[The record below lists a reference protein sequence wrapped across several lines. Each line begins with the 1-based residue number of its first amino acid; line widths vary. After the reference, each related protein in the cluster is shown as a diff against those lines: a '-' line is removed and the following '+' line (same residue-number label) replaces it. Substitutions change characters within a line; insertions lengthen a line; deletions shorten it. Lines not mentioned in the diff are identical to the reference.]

1 MALDM
6 RPPVVD
12 PDFRDD
18 GIDAWR
24 ALHDTLAEPLRSF
37 LHPEPLRL
45 LDELAEPATNHQRR
59 EDIGLRLHQKGDPRR
74 GVGLRPDGL
83 PDILW
88 MPVGTGEVTLITK
101 AHEQFTF
108 TVDAFEMARYPVT
121 WRQYRAFID
130 SSDGFCDPR
139 WWQGLAA
146 DEAHRAHPGDPKW
159 AFDSHPVI
167 QVSWYDAMAFCRWLT
182 ERLGEPVRLPIEW
195 EWQWAATREGG
206 VHYSWRRS
214 WDTSQANSY
223 ESGIGRTVAVG
234 IYPSGRSAWGLD
246 DLSGNV
252 REWCAN
258 EHGPPMRTDPNSTV
272 ARVLRGGSWRYGAEF
287 LSVDDRYESVPDF
300 RSGSIGLRVCRASP
314 ILHSS

>member
-1 MALDM
+1 
-6 RPPVVD
+6 VVN
-12 PDFRDD
+12 PDLRDD

-45 LDELAEPATNHQRR
+45 LDEVDKPATNHQRR
-59 EDIGLRLHQKGDPRR
+59 EEIGLRLHQMGDPRR

-88 MPVGTGEVTLITK
+88 MPVGAGEVTLQTRAK
-101 AHEQFTF
+101 EQFTF

-130 SSDGFCDPR
+130 SPDGFRNPR

-146 DEAHRAHPGDPKW
+146 DDDHRAHPGDPKW

-167 QVSWYDAMAFCRWLT
+167 EVSWYDAMAFCRWLT
-182 ERLGEPVRLPIEW
+182 ERLGEPVRLPTEW

-206 VHYSWRRS
+206 VGYPWPGD
-214 WDTSQANSY
+214 WDPGRANSGV
-223 ESGIGRTVAVG
+223 SGIGRTVAVG
-234 IYPSGRSAWGLD
+234 LYPAGRSAWGLD

-252 REWCAN
+252 WEWCLN
-258 EHGPPMRTDPNSTV
+258 EHRAPMRTDPSGSG
-272 ARVLRGGSWRYGAEF
+272 ARVLRGGSWSLGAGG
-287 LSVDDRYESVPDF
+287 LRVAARDDDLPDLRF
-300 RSGSIGLRVCRASP
+300 GFIGLRVCRASP
-314 ILHSS
+314 ILNRRARRR